1 MPFSHIV
8 FDLDETL
15 YDRRTGLMDEIS
27 RRITLWLQERLSL
40 SPQEANE
47 VRQRYVHLYGTT
59 LAGLQAERPSEVDVE
74 EYLAFVHDVPV
85 EAYLRPDPALASM
98 LAGIPL
104 RRAVF
109 TNANVEHALRV
120 LRVLGVAH
128 LFDAIVDIR
137 ALGMCPKPWP
147 EAYRRMLEILG
158 VSGPACILVEDRAV
172 NLQPAKRFGITTVLV
187 DGEPEDGVDFTVRH
201 ILEVGPLVRRL
212 LTEDVPRGTSAP

>member
-1 MPFSHIV
+1 MPFSYIV

-27 RRITLWLQERLSL
+27 RRITLWLQQRLNL
-40 SPQEANE
+40 SPQEADK
-47 VRQRYVHLYGTT
+47 VRRRYVHLYGTT

-85 EAYLRPDPALASM
+85 EAYLRPDSALVSM
-98 LAGIPL
+98 LAEIPL

-109 TNANVEHALRV
+109 TNANMEHALRV
-120 LRVLGVAH
+120 LHALGIAH
-128 LFDAIVDIR
+128 LFDPIVDIR

-158 VSGPACILVEDRAV
+158 APGPACILVEDRAV
-172 NLQPAKRFGITTVLV
+172 NLRPAKRLGVTTVLV
-187 DGEPEDGVDFTVRH
+187 DGELEDGVDFTVRH

-212 LTEDVPRGTSAP
+212 LREDVSRGTPAP